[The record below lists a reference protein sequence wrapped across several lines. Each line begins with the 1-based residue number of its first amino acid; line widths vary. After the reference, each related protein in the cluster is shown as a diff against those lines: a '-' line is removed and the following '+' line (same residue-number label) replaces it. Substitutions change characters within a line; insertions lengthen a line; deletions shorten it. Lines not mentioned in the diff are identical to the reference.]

1 MLSCNGLLIED
12 IRRCST
18 LFNQLRYYYVKRECN
33 KVAYNLI
40 RYVVHI
46 SDFLLWME
54 YVSPQFFSIVQVDLV
69 FLNKFSLSSSQK
81 KKKKKKNVRCG
92 MLVSMKERERN
103 YDKSYHVGPTNF

>member
-81 KKKKKKNVRCG
+81 KKKNVRCG

>member
-81 KKKKKKNVRCG
+81 KKKKKEK
-92 MLVSMKERERN
+92 MK
-103 YDKSYHVGPTNF
+103 DVACWLA